1 MTSWMFHG
9 PKPPGAVTDV
19 PRRDISGLKLPALRT
34 PHSALRTPHS
44 APRAPRSALRT
55 PHSQSGIALI
65 IVMISITVLAILAGG
80 FAYSMKVET
89 KLARNVN
96 SEAQL
101 EWLGRSGVEYCRWI
115 LSEQLR
121 IPGEPYDALNQIW
134 AGGPGGIATTNSALM
149 DVQKEVILGSGSFT
163 WKMTDMERK
172 FNINT
177 APEPILQQA
186 LMLMGVDAGQM
197 TPIINCILDWID
209 PDNNPRT
216 QGAESDYYQSLQ
228 PAYLAKDG
236 PIDDMSELL
245 LIKNITPELYWGGAY
260 TNHASAAFQQ
270 RANYFGPGGPIST
283 ITSGLVDLFTPLSG
297 GQVNINTASPDVLQL
312 VPGVNAIVA
321 EAIAAARQGEDDG
334 SGLTGPYRSVDQ
346 VRRNPEVNLE
356 VARMLGQYCAVRS
369 RTFQVQIDAQVGA
382 AKRQFIAILGRNN
395 PRDIQVLSF
404 YWK

>member
-1 MTSWMFHG
+1 M
-9 PKPPGAVTDV
+9 V
-19 PRRDISGLKLPALRT
+19 L
-34 PHSALRTPHS
+34 
-44 APRAPRSALRT
+44 RAPR
-55 PHSQSGIALI
+55 SQSGIALI

-115 LSEQLR
+115 LAEQARL
-121 IPGEPYDALNQIW
+121 PGEPYDALNQIW
-134 AGGPGGIATTNSALM
+134 AGGPGGIATTNSALL
-149 DVQKEVILGSGSFT
+149 DVQKVVTLGSGSFT
-163 WKMTDMERK
+163 WKITDLERK

-186 LMLMGVDAGQM
+186 LILMGVDAGQM

-209 PDNNPRT
+209 PDDNPRM

-228 PAYLAKDG
+228 PPYLAKNG
-236 PIDDMSELL
+236 PIDDLSEML
-245 LIKNITPELYWGGAY
+245 LIKNITPELYWGAAY
-260 TNHASAAFQQ
+260 TNHSPAAFQQ
-270 RANYFGPGGPIST
+270 RASYFGPGGPIST
-283 ITSGLVDLFTPLSG
+283 INSGLVDLFTPLSSG
-297 GQVNINTASPDVLQL
+297 RVNINTASPDVLQL
-312 VPGVNAIVA
+312 IPSVNAIVA
-321 EAIAAARQGEDDG
+321 EAIVAARQGEDDG
-334 SGLTGPYRSVDQ
+334 SGLTGPYRGVDQ
-346 VRRNPEVNLE
+346 VRRVPEVSLP
-356 VARMLGQYCAVRS
+356 VAGMIRQYCDVHS

-395 PRDIQVLSF
+395 PRDVQVLSF

>member
-1 MTSWMFHG
+1 
-9 PKPPGAVTDV
+9 
-19 PRRDISGLKLPALRT
+19 
-34 PHSALRTPHS
+34 
-44 APRAPRSALRT
+44 
-55 PHSQSGIALI
+55 
-65 IVMISITVLAILAGG
+65 MITITVLALLAGG

-134 AGGPGGIATTNSALM
+134 AGGPGGVATTNSALL
-149 DVQKEVILGSGSFT
+149 DVQQQVTLGTGSFT
-163 WKMTDMERK
+163 WKITDLERK
-172 FNINT
+172 FNINI

-197 TPIINCILDWID
+197 TPIVNCILDWID
-209 PDNNPRT
+209 PDDNPRM

-228 PAYLAKDG
+228 PPYLAKNG

-245 LIKNITPELYWGGAY
+245 LVKNITPELYWGAAC
-260 TNHASAAFQQ
+260 TNHSPAAFQQ
-270 RANYFGPGGPIST
+270 KASYYAAGAAVST
-283 ITSGLVDLFTPLSG
+283 VNSGLVDLFTCLSSG
-297 GQVNINTASPDVLQL
+297 RVNINTASPDVLQ
-312 VPGVNAIVA
+312 VIPGVNPIVA
-321 EAIAAARQGEDDG
+321 EAIAGARQGEDDG

-346 VRRNPEVNLE
+346 VRRVPEVNLE
-356 VARMLGQYCAVRS
+356 VARMLQQYCDVRS
-369 RTFQVQIDAQVGA
+369 RTFQVQIDARVGA
-382 AKRQFIAILGRNN
+382 AKRQFVAVLGRNN